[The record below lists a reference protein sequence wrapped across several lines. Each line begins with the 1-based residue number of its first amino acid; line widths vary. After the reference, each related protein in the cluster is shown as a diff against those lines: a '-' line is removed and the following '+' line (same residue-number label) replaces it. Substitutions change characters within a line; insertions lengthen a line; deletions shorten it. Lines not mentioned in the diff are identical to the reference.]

1 MNNGAKKIRTELPYL
16 NNLPM
21 ALLVAAIN
29 LALAFVFQY
38 GRLLAT
44 ADLLID
50 VASCGLVTAFTS
62 LGYARWAVDKRRRQG
77 ALPGQVP
84 ISTFMQRLPRAYIP
98 LSILTGLASSA
109 LMVLVTWALLRFY
122 PETAYTFPR
131 FLVWKIGYATWL
143 AAKVIEFGIFR
154 YVQPDCVKADDPP
167 QQGQQTVKNPLLR
180 KEMFTRLYASVTT
193 DFGMNMLIG
202 LALGGTQIQGDLVLL
217 MGVSQEGVLITGLV
231 LGLIISILMIRP
243 TLASVQQIAYAGD
256 LPQATSRN
264 LWAFLP
270 SSPWALT
277 GIFLLPAMVL
287 SALTFWA
294 VMYFFG
300 FDSLNF
306 FQFFIIR
313 TAYTKLLS
321 RLVETLAIQRYRQL
335 SLSKRQP
342 REEKVESHV

>member
-1 MNNGAKKIRTELPYL
+1 MNNGANKLRTELPYL

-44 ADLLID
+44 EDLLID
-50 VASCGLVTAFTS
+50 VAICGLVTAFTS
-62 LGYARWAVDKRRRQG
+62 LGYARWAVEKRRRQG
-77 ALPGQVP
+77 ALPRQVP
-84 ISTFMQRLPRAYIP
+84 LSAFMQKLPRAYVP

-109 LMVLVTWALLRFY
+109 LMALVSFALLRFY

-143 AAKVIEFGIFR
+143 AAKLIEFGIFR
-154 YVQPDCVKADDPP
+154 YVQPDCEKPEDPV
-167 QQGQQTVKNPLLR
+167 QQGQQTVKNPLPR
-180 KEMFTRLYASVTT
+180 REMFTRLYASVTT

-202 LALGGTQIQGDLVLL
+202 LALGGTLIQGDLVILL
-217 MGVSQEGVLITGLV
+217 GVSQGGVWITGLV

-243 TLASVQQIAYAGD
+243 TLASVRQIAYAGK
-256 LPQATSRN
+256 LPQATSKN
-264 LWAFLP
+264 LWALLP
-270 SSPWALT
+270 LSPWGLT
-277 GIFLLPAMVL
+277 GIFLLPVMVL
-287 SALTFWA
+287 SAASFWA
-294 VMYFFG
+294 VMVFFA
-300 FDSLNF
+300 FESLNF

-321 RLVETLAIQRYRQL
+321 YLVEALAIQRYRQL
-335 SLSKRQP
+335 SLSERQP
-342 REEKVESHV
+342 QGEEVESHV